1 MRTGVVL
8 ILAVSLIAP
17 NTLGA
22 LPSGVAQP
30 PPKTIRHVWTGPPPN
45 DLDDTWAVSPDGS
58 TLAYRDEQSHLALYD
73 FRTHQKRQLP
83 DDLPTYQSR
92 TRMVWSPNGTRL
104 AYNRNKANDLIEIR
118 IASIDGGAPRIVT
131 ESRGYMAPIAWSPS
145 SERLLVVIEQITIDE
160 IAWVA
165 MASGERRSIK
175 RVDGAHRNEWHP
187 KAVLSPDGRQFAFAR
202 GNSDNGNRDV
212 FVANADGTL
221 EVRVV
226 EHPSDDYPLA
236 WSADGR
242 LLFATNRTGQID
254 LWALPLDARIP
265 KGIAQRVHRNLGLVR
280 PLGLTRSGALYYSVN
295 LSMTDVFT
303 VAFDASSGR
312 VAGIPTPVAQRFA
325 GNNSAPDL
333 SPDGQQI
340 VYQIG
345 LPGTGL
351 DLVLQSLQGGG
362 QRVIHPKMQQ
372 FSRPRFDPLEAAVVV
387 HGTSVE
393 GIDGIFRVDK
403 ETGEAVVLAA
413 SPPSELANPSWTR
426 DGRTLFFERDD
437 RAVWLLDRAT
447 KQTTEVYAFPEPA
460 PNFTSAPTADGRKL
474 AIVHDRSLYVVDAGR
489 RTGRAI
495 LRVNE
500 PERLHDFPGSLSWM
514 PDGQTIIFGKTLG
527 DKRGLWRIRDDGTG
541 LDPIGVE
548 AEKKNDYIMRVS
560 LDGRRMAFVMGDYD
574 IRPLEV
580 WVMENFLQ

>member
-1 MRTGVVL
+1 MRTGVALVL
-8 ILAVSLIAP
+8 AISLITP
-17 NTLGA
+17 NTLRA

-30 PPKTIRHVWTGPPPN
+30 PPKAIRHVWTGPPPN
-45 DLDDTWAVSPDGS
+45 DRDDTWAVSPDGA

-73 FRTHQKRQLP
+73 LRTHQKRQLAA
-83 DDLPTYQSR
+83 DLPTIQSR
-92 TRMVWSPNGTRL
+92 TRMVWSPDGTRL

-118 IASIDGGAPRIVT
+118 IASIDGSAPRIVT
-131 ESRGYMAPIAWSPS
+131 ESRGYMAPLSWSPNS
-145 SERLLVVIEQITIDE
+145 DRLLVVIEQMTIDE
-160 IAWVA
+160 IAWVV
-165 MASGERRSIK
+165 MASGERQSVK
-175 RVDGAHRNEWHP
+175 RLDGAHRNEWHP

-202 GNSDNGNRDV
+202 VDSDDRNRDV

-226 EHPSDDYPLA
+226 EHLADDYPLA

-242 LLFATNRTGQID
+242 LIFATNRTGQID
-254 LWALPLDARIP
+254 LWALPLDGRIP
-265 KGIAQRVHRNLGLVR
+265 RGIAQRVHRDLGLVR
-280 PLGLTRSGALYYSVN
+280 PLGLTCSGALYYGVN

-312 VAGIPTPVAQRFA
+312 VAGIPMPVARRFT
-325 GNNSAPDL
+325 GYNSAPDL
-333 SPDGQQI
+333 SPDGKQI
-340 VYQIG
+340 VYQVG

-351 DLVLQSLQGGG
+351 DLVFQSLQGGEE
-362 QRVIHPKMQQ
+362 RVIHPKMQQ

-403 ETGEAVVLAA
+403 ETGEAAILAA
-413 SPPSELANPSWTR
+413 SPPSDLANPSWTR
-426 DGRTLFFERDD
+426 DGRTLSFERDD

-460 PNFTSAPTADGRKL
+460 QNFTSAPTADGRKL
-474 AIVHDRSLYVVDAGR
+474 AIVHGRSLHVVDAAR
-489 RTGRAI
+489 RSARAI

-500 PERLHDFPGSLSWM
+500 PERLHDFPGSLAWM
-514 PDGQTIIFGKTLG
+514 PDGQTIIFGKTVG

-548 AEKKNDYIMRVS
+548 AEKQNIYFLRVS
-560 LDGRRMAFVMGDYD
+560 RDGRRIAFVMGDYD

-580 WVMENFLQ
+580 WVMEGFLQ